1 MSEAP
6 KKAEIGFVP
15 SRWDVGL
22 LVTFLDKITY
32 GFTNPMP
39 DAVSGPWKLTAKDVV
54 DGRIN
59 YETARHT
66 TQEAFEKDLTEK
78 SKPRIDDVLLTK
90 DGSIGRVAV
99 VDREGVCINQ
109 SVALLRPNEKILP
122 HFLKYLLLTPHYQ
135 EVMERDSDGSTIKH
149 IYITRVDK
157 MEVAVPPIDE
167 QGDILDILKSID
179 DKIELNRRM
188 NETLEAMARA
198 IFKSWFVDF
207 DPVRAKASGEP
218 PESICRRL
226 GLTPD
231 VLALFPDSFQ
241 DSELGEIPK
250 GWTVRSFGEMCD
262 RIAMGPFGSNIKT
275 SNFVPHGVPIV
286 RGGNLTNG
294 FVDDR
299 FVFLTEEKADQLR
312 NSNARPGNIVIT
324 HRGTLGQ
331 VGLIPNDC
339 RYPRY
344 VVSQSQMVLSARS
357 EVASGRYLYEF
368 LRSPIGQ
375 QALLANT
382 SQVGVPAIAQPTT
395 SVKAIRVAAPP
406 VTILRAYDLAT
417 KSLFDHA
424 SGVGKQSATL
434 AKIRDELL
442 PHLLSGQVATVETHE
457 EVEVA

>member
-1 MSEAP
+1 MSEAL

-15 SRWDVGL
+15 SRWDVGP

-207 DPVRAKASGEP
+207 DPVCAKASGEP

-226 GLTPD
+226 GLTPEL
-231 VLALFPDSFQ
+231 LACFPDSLQ
-241 DSELGEIPK
+241 DSELGQIPAGWEIKQFPAMIEVNPTRALKK
-250 GWTVRSFGEMCD
+250 GAEALYLDMANMPTASARAHEVITRE
-262 RIAMGPFGSNIKT
+262 FGSGMKFRNGDTLVARITPCLENGKT
-275 SNFVPHGVPIV
+275 C
-286 RGGNLTNG
+286 
-294 FVDDR
+294 FVD
-299 FVFLTEEKADQLR
+299 FLADGQIGWGSTEYIVLR
-312 NSNARPGNIVIT
+312 PRAPLPPEYAYFLARTDLFRNHAIANMT
-324 HRGTLGQ
+324 GT
-331 VGLIPNDC
+331 
-339 RYPRY
+339 
-344 VVSQSQMVLSARS
+344 
-357 EVASGRYLYEF
+357 SGRQRVPANAFDKVWLAMPQEE
-368 LRSPIGQ
+368 
-375 QALLANT
+375 LANVFGRLSRSVMESMRVRDAESKT
-382 SQVGVPAIAQPTT
+382 LTAQ
-395 SVKAIRVAAPP
+395 RNM
-406 VTILRAYDLAT
+406 
-417 KSLFDHA
+417 
-424 SGVGKQSATL
+424 
-434 AKIRDELL
+434 LL
-442 PHLLSGQVATVETHE
+442 PRLLSGDMIVPSLSEIASFAE
-457 EVEVA
+457 A